1 MNISEIIITFIS
13 LLMLVPTIASMTKF
27 DQWWVRGFDFPRIQ
41 ISFLIIIVLI
51 FAIIT
56 YSFKE
61 FWHFIIIGFL
71 FISLI
76 YQIIRIFPYTIF
88 SKKQVLSF
96 EEKDSK
102 GTISI
107 LVSNVLTPNRSSE
120 KLIVHVHKNQ
130 PDMLLTLETDM
141 YWENELKELE
151 VDYPF
156 SVKIPKDNFYGMH
169 LYSKL
174 KLEEIEVKYII
185 ENDIPSIH
193 GYVRLASGKKIKIH
207 CLHPKP
213 PSPTENDTSTNRDA
227 ELLFVGRDVKK
238 DQESVLLF
246 GDLNDVA
253 WSRTT
258 QLFQKLSGLMD
269 PRIGRGFFN
278 TFHTGYALFRWPLD
292 HVFHTNDFTLIE
304 ITRLTSIDSDHFP
317 MYIKLNYEP
326 RAEIMQDEPEEAD
339 RDEKEW
345 ADEKIEDGNPKETE
359 V

>member
-1 MNISEIIITFIS
+1 
-13 LLMLVPTIASMTKF
+13 MLIPTIASITKF

-41 ISFLIIIVLI
+41 ISFLIIMVLI
-51 FAIIT
+51 FSIIT
-56 YSFKE
+56 YSFEE
-61 FWHFIIIGFL
+61 FWHFIIVG
-71 FISLI
+71 LI
-76 YQIIRIFPYTIF
+76 LASFVYQTLKIFPYTIF
-88 SKKQVLSF
+88 SKKQVLAF
-96 EEKDSK
+96 AEKESK

-107 LVSNVLTPNRSSE
+107 LVSNVFMSNKNSE
-120 KLIVHVHKNQ
+120 KLIVHVNNNK
-130 PDMLLTLETDM
+130 PDMILTLESDL
-141 YWENELKELE
+141 YWENELKVLE
-151 VDYPF
+151 EEYPY

-193 GYVRLASGKKIKIH
+193 GYVRLESGKKIRIH

-227 ELLFVGRDVKK
+227 ELLFVGRNVKK
-238 DQESVLLF
+238 NQESVLLF

-278 TFHTGYALFRWPLD
+278 TFHAGYALFRWPLD

-304 ITRLTSIDSDHFP
+304 LTRLTSIDSDHFP
-317 MYIKLNYEP
+317 MFIKLNYEP
-326 RAEIMQDEPEEAD
+326 RSEILQDEPVEANG
-339 RDEKEW
+339 DEKEW
-345 ADEKIEDGNPKETE
+345 ANEKIEDGNPRETE

>member
-1 MNISEIIITFIS
+1 MNISEIIITIIS
-13 LLMLVPTIASMTKF
+13 LIMLVPTIASMTKF

-41 ISFLIIIVLI
+41 ISVLTVIVLI

-56 YSFKE
+56 YSFDVV
-61 FWHFIIIGFL
+61 WHLIILGLLLTSF
-71 FISLI
+71 F
-76 YQIIRIFPYTIF
+76 YQTIKILPYTIF
-88 SKKQVLSF
+88 SKKQVLAYQKKNSV
-96 EEKDSK
+96 

-107 LVSNVLTPNRSSE
+107 LVSNVLKTNRNSE
-120 KLIVHVHKNQ
+120 KLISHVYKNQ
-130 PDMLLTLETDM
+130 PDLLLTLETDC

-151 VDYPF
+151 IDYPF
-156 SVKIPKDNFYGMH
+156 TVKIPKDNFYGMH
-169 LYSKL
+169 LFSKL
-174 KLEEIEVKYII
+174 QLEEIEVKYII
-185 ENDIPSIH
+185 ESDIPSIH
-193 GYVRLASGKKIKIH
+193 GYVRLENGQKIKIH

-227 ELLFVGRDVKK
+227 ELLLVGKEVKK

-278 TFHTGYALFRWPLD
+278 TFNVGYAFLRWPLD

-304 ITRLTSIDSDHFP
+304 LKRLKSIDSDHFP
-317 MYIKLNYEP
+317 MFIKLNYEP
-326 RAEIMQDEPEEAD
+326 RAENMQDEPEEANG
-339 RDEKEW
+339 DEKDW
-345 ADEKIEDGNPKETE
+345 ANEKIANGKPK
-359 V
+359 

>member
-1 MNISEIIITFIS
+1 MTIPEIIITFFSI
-13 LLMLVPTIASMTKF
+13 LMLLPTLASMTKF

-51 FAIIT
+51 FTFLT

-61 FWHFIIIGFL
+61 TWHFIITGLVVASFV
-71 FISLI
+71 
-76 YQIIRIFPYTIF
+76 YQAIKIFPYTIF
-88 SKKQVLSF
+88 SKKQVLGYKK
-96 EEKDSK
+96 KDSK

-107 LVSNVLTPNRSSE
+107 LISNVLKPNKSSD
-120 KLIVHVHKNQ
+120 KLIELVHKKQ
-130 PDMLLTLETDM
+130 PDMLLTLETNKR
-141 YWENELKELE
+141 WEEELK
-151 VDYPF
+151 VIQKYYPYT
-156 SVKIPKDNFYGMH
+156 VKIPRDNLYGMH

-185 ENDIPSIH
+185 EVDIPSIH
-193 GYVRLASGKKIKIH
+193 GYVRLNNGKKIKIH

-213 PSPTENDTSTNRDA
+213 PSPTENPTSTNRDA
-227 ELLFVGRDVKK
+227 ELLLVGRAVKK
-238 DQESVLLF
+238 NLEPVLVF

-278 TFHTGYALFRWPLD
+278 TFHTGYALLRWPLD

-304 ITRLTSIDSDHFP
+304 LTRLTSIDSDHFP
-317 MYIKLNYEP
+317 MFINLNYEP
-326 RAEIMQDEPEEAD
+326 RAEAMQEQPEEANG
-339 RDEKEW
+339 DEKQW
-345 ADEKIEDGNPKETE
+345 ADEKIEDGNPNQTE

>member
-1 MNISEIIITFIS
+1 
-13 LLMLVPTIASMTKF
+13 MLIPTIASMTKF

-41 ISFLIIIVLI
+41 ISFLIVIVLS

-76 YQIIRIFPYTIF
+76 YQSIRIFPYTIY
-88 SKKQVLSF
+88 SKKQVLAF
-96 EEKDSK
+96 QEKDSK

-107 LVSNVLTPNRSSE
+107 LVSNVLTPNRSSG
-120 KLIVHVHKNQ
+120 KLIVHVLKNQ
-130 PDMLLTLETDM
+130 PDMLLTLETDH
-141 YWENELKELE
+141 YWENELKVLE
-151 VDYPF
+151 ADYPYT
-156 SVKIPKDNFYGMH
+156 VKIPKDNFYGMH

-193 GYVRLASGKKIKIH
+193 GYVRLDNGKKIKIH

-227 ELLFVGRDVKK
+227 ELLFVGRNVKK

-317 MYIKLNYEP
+317 MFIKLNYEP

-339 RDEKEW
+339 GDEKEW
-345 ADEKIEDGNPKETE
+345 ADEKIKNGNPKNTE

>member
-1 MNISEIIITFIS
+1 MNVSEIIITCIS
-13 LLMLVPTIASMTKF
+13 ILMLIPTLASMTKF
-27 DQWWVRGFDFPRIQ
+27 DKWWVRGFDFPRIQ
-41 ISFLIIIVLI
+41 ISFLIIVVLI

-61 FWHFIIIGFL
+61 FWHFIITGLL
-71 FISLI
+71 FTSLV
-76 YQIIRIFPYTIF
+76 YQTLKIFPYTIF
-88 SKKQVLSF
+88 SKKQVLGF
-96 EEKDSK
+96 KEKDSN

-120 KLIVHVHKNQ
+120 KLIVHVHKNR
-130 PDMLLTLETDM
+130 PDMLLTLESDT
-141 YWENELKELE
+141 YWENELKALE
-151 VDYPF
+151 DDYPF
-156 SVKIPKDNFYGMH
+156 TVKIPKDNFYGMH

-185 ENDIPSIH
+185 EDDIPSIH
-193 GYVRLASGKKIKIH
+193 GYVRLDNGKRIKIH

-278 TFHTGYALFRWPLD
+278 TFHTGYALLRWPLD

-304 ITRLTSIDSDHFP
+304 LTRLTSIDSDHFP
-317 MYIKLNYEP
+317 MFIKLNYEP
-326 RAEIMQDEPEEAD
+326 RAEFLQDEPEEANG
-339 RDEKEW
+339 DEKDW
-345 ADEKIEDGNPKETE
+345 ADEKIEDGNPNETE
-359 V
+359 A

>member
-1 MNISEIIITFIS
+1 MNISEIIIACIS

-27 DQWWVRGFDFPRIQ
+27 DHWWVRGFDFPRIQ
-41 ISFLIIIVLI
+41 ISFLIVIVLI

-56 YSFKE
+56 LSFKE
-61 FWHFIIIGFL
+61 FWHFIIVGLVLASFV
-71 FISLI
+71 
-76 YQIIRIFPYTIF
+76 YQSIKIFPYSVF
-88 SKKQVLSF
+88 SKKQVLAYNK
-96 EEKDSK
+96 KDSA
-102 GTISI
+102 GTISVLI
-107 LVSNVLTPNRSSE
+107 SNVLKPNKNSD
-120 KLIVHVHKNQ
+120 KLIELVHKKQ
-130 PDMLLTLETDM
+130 PDLLLTLETNTR
-141 YWENELKELE
+141 WENELKILE
-151 VDYPF
+151 NEYPY

-174 KLEEIEVKYII
+174 KLEEIQVKYII
-185 ENDIPSIH
+185 EVDIPSIH
-193 GYVRLASGKKIKIH
+193 GYVRLNNGKKIKIH

-227 ELLFVGRDVKK
+227 ELLLVGKDVKK
-238 DQESVLLF
+238 DQESVLVF

-278 TFHTGYALFRWPLD
+278 TFHTGYSLLRWPLD

-317 MYIKLNYEP
+317 MFIKLNYEP
-326 RAEIMQDEPEEAD
+326 RAEILQDEPEEAIG
-339 RDEKEW
+339 DEKEW
-345 ADEKIEDGNPKETE
+345 ANEKIEDGNPRETE

>member
-1 MNISEIIITFIS
+1 MNIPEIIITCIS
-13 LLMLVPTIASMTKF
+13 LLMLIPTIASMTKF
-27 DQWWVRGFDFPRIQ
+27 DHWMVRGFDFPRIQ
-41 ISFLIIIVLI
+41 ISFLIVIVFI

-61 FWHFIIIGFL
+61 LWHFIIVGLVLASF
-71 FISLI
+71 I
-76 YQIIRIFPYTIF
+76 YQTIKIFPYTIF
-88 SKKQVLSF
+88 SKKRVLSY
-96 EEKDSK
+96 KKGDSN
-102 GTISI
+102 GAISI
-107 LVSNVLTPNRSSE
+107 LISNVLKPNKNSN
-120 KLIVHVHKNQ
+120 KLIELVHTKQ
-130 PDMLLTLETDM
+130 PDMLLTLETNKR
-141 YWENELKELE
+141 WEDELKELE
-151 VDYPF
+151 EDYPF
-156 SVKIPKDNFYGMH
+156 TVKIPIDNFYGMH

-174 KLEEIEVKYII
+174 KLEDIQVKYII
-185 ENDIPSIH
+185 EVDIPSIH
-193 GYVRLASGKKIKIH
+193 GYVRLNNGKRIKIH

-227 ELLFVGRDVKK
+227 ELLLVGKDVKK

-278 TFHTGYALFRWPLD
+278 TFHTGYAIFRWPLD

-304 ITRLTSIDSDHFP
+304 IKRLSSIDSDHFP
-317 MYIKLNYEP
+317 MFIKLNYEP
-326 RAEIMQDEPEEAD
+326 RAEILQDEPEEAD
-339 RDEKEW
+339 GDEKDW

>member
-1 MNISEIIITFIS
+1 MNTPEIIVTFLS

-27 DQWWVRGFDFPRIQ
+27 DMWWVRGFDFPRIQ
-41 ISFLIIIVLI
+41 ISFLIIVVLI
-51 FAIIT
+51 FAMIM

-61 FWHFIIIGFL
+61 FWHFIIVGL
-71 FISLI
+71 VLTSLV
-76 YQIIRIFPYTIF
+76 YQILKILPYTIF
-88 SKKQVLSF
+88 SKKQVLAF
-96 EEKDSK
+96 KEKDSK

-120 KLIVHVHKNQ
+120 KLILHVHKNQ
-130 PDMLLTLETDM
+130 PDMLLTLESDQ
-141 YWENELKELE
+141 YWENELKKLE
-151 VDYPF
+151 DDYPF
-156 SVKIPKDNFYGMH
+156 TVKIPKDNFYGMH

-193 GYVRLASGKKIKIH
+193 GYVRLDNGKKIKIH

-227 ELLFVGRDVKK
+227 ELLLVGKDVKK

-278 TFHTGYALFRWPLD
+278 TFHTGYALLRWPLD

-304 ITRLTSIDSDHFP
+304 ISRLTSIDSDHFP
-317 MYIKLNYEP
+317 MFIKLNYEP
-326 RAEIMQDEPEEAD
+326 RAEILQDEPEEANG
-339 RDEKEW
+339 DEKEW
-345 ADEKIEDGNPKETE
+345 ADEKIEDGNPNETE

>member
-1 MNISEIIITFIS
+1 MNTLEIIITILS
-13 LLMLVPTIASMTKF
+13 ILMLIPTIASMTKF

-41 ISFLIIIVLI
+41 ISFLIVIVLI
-51 FAIIT
+51 FSIIT
-56 YSFKE
+56 YSFEE
-61 FWHFIIIGFL
+61 FWHFIIVGLVFT
-71 FISLI
+71 SLV
-76 YQIIRIFPYTIF
+76 YQTLKIFPYTVL
-88 SKKQVLSF
+88 SKKQVLAF
-96 EEKDSK
+96 EKKDSK

-107 LVSNVLTPNRSSE
+107 MVSNVFTPNKNTE
-120 KLIVHVHKNQ
+120 KLIVHVNNNK
-130 PDMLLTLETDM
+130 PDMLLTLESDQ
-141 YWENELKELE
+141 YWENELEVLE
-151 VDYPF
+151 EEYPY

-185 ENDIPSIH
+185 EADIPSIH
-193 GYVRLASGKKIKIH
+193 GYVRLENGKKIKIH

-213 PSPTENDTSTNRDA
+213 PSPTESDTSTNRDA

-278 TFHTGYALFRWPLD
+278 TFHTGYALLRWPLD

-304 ITRLTSIDSDHFP
+304 LSRLTSIDSDHFP
-317 MYIKLNYEP
+317 MFIKLNYEP
-326 RAEIMQDEPEEAD
+326 RAEFFQDIPEDANIE
-339 RDEKEW
+339 EKEW
-345 ADEKIEDGNPKETE
+345 ADEKIEEGNPNETD